1 MSTGHDEPSHRL
13 KVTVRTLQRMKQA
26 GENIV
31 CLTAYDA
38 LLARLLD
45 RSGIDLILV
54 GDSAGMVMAGRK
66 DTLGVTLD
74 EMLHFTRWAAE
85 GIERAMLVADM
96 PFLTYQVNPDEAVRN
111 AGRFLAEGGAEAVKV
126 EGGRTIAPTIQRLVS
141 IGIPV
146 MGHLGLTPQS
156 INAFGGYQLQA
167 ADSAARTRLL
177 SDARL
182 LDEAGCFSIVLE
194 KIPADLA
201 EEVSAAISIPTIGIG
216 AGAGCDGQI
225 LVTHDMLGLFTDFKP
240 KFVRRYAELAADI
253 ETAVTRFVE
262 DVREG
267 TFPAPEESYSDD
279 GK

>member
-1 MSTGHDEPSHRL
+1 
-13 KVTVRTLQRMKQA
+13 MKQT
-26 GENIV
+26 GDSIV

-85 GIERAMLVADM
+85 GVERAMLVADM
-96 PFLTYQVNPDEAVRN
+96 PFLTYQVNADEAVRN

-126 EGGRTIAPTIQRLVS
+126 EGGRTIAPVIQRLVS

-167 ADSAARTRLL
+167 ADEAARERLL
-177 SDARL
+177 ADARL
-182 LDEAGCFSIVLE
+182 LEEVGCFSIVLE

-201 EEVSAAISIPTIGIG
+201 EEVSGAISIPTIGIG

-240 KFVRRYAELAADI
+240 KFVRRYAELATDI
-253 ETAVTRFVE
+253 EAAVTRFVD

-267 TFPAPEESYSDD
+267 TFPAPEESYLDD

>member
-1 MSTGHDEPSHRL
+1 MSTGHDDPASRAR
-13 KVTVRTLQRMKQA
+13 VTVRTLQRMKQA
-26 GENIV
+26 GDSIV

-85 GIERAMLVADM
+85 GVERAMLVADM

-167 ADSAARTRLL
+167 VDEAARERLL
-177 SDARL
+177 TDARL
-182 LDEAGCFSIVLE
+182 LEEVGCFSIVLE

-201 EEVSAAISIPTIGIG
+201 EEVSGAISIPTIGIG

-240 KFVRRYAELAADI
+240 KFVRRYAELATDI
-253 ETAVTRFVE
+253 EAAVTRFVD

-267 TFPAPEESYSDD
+267 TFPAPEESYRDD

>member
-1 MSTGHDEPSHRL
+1 MSTGHDETARRE
-13 KVTVRTLQRMKQA
+13 KVTIRTLQRMKRT
-26 GENIV
+26 GESIT

-54 GDSAGMVMAGRK
+54 GDSAGMVMAGRR
-66 DTLGVTLD
+66 DTLSVTLD

-85 GIERAMLVADM
+85 GVERALLVADM

-126 EGGRTIAPTIQRLVS
+126 EGGRSIAPTIQRLVS
-141 IGIPV
+141 VGIPV

-156 INAFGGYQLQA
+156 INAFGGYHLQA
-167 ADSAARTRLL
+167 VDEEARDRLRA
-177 SDARL
+177 DARL
-182 LDEAGCFSIVLE
+182 LEKAGCFSIVLE
-194 KIPADLA
+194 KIPDDLA
-201 EEVSAAISIPTIGIG
+201 REVSGNIGIPTIGIG

-225 LVTHDMLGLFTDFKP
+225 LVTHDMLGLFTEFKP

-253 ETAVTRFVE
+253 EQAVTRYAE
-262 DVREG
+262 DVRKG
-267 TFPAPEESYSDD
+267 TFPAPEESYRD
-279 GK
+279 GVG

>member
-1 MSTGHDEPSHRL
+1 MSTGHDETTRRD
-13 KVTVRTLQRMKQA
+13 KVTIRTLQRMKRT
-26 GENIV
+26 GESIT

-66 DTLGVTLD
+66 DTLSVTLD

-85 GIERAMLVADM
+85 GVERALLVADM

-126 EGGRTIAPTIQRLVS
+126 EGGRSIAPTIQRLVS

-156 INAFGGYQLQA
+156 INAFGGYHLQA
-167 ADSAARTRLL
+167 VDEEARDRLRA
-177 SDARL
+177 DARL
-182 LDEAGCFSIVLE
+182 LEKAGCFSIVLE
-194 KIPADLA
+194 KIPDDLA
-201 EEVSAAISIPTIGIG
+201 REVSSDIGIPTIGIG

-225 LVTHDMLGLFTDFKP
+225 LVTQDMLGLFTEFKP
-240 KFVRRYAELAADI
+240 KFVRRYAELATDI
-253 ETAVTRFVE
+253 EQAVTRYAE
-262 DVREG
+262 DVRKG
-267 TFPAPEESYSDD
+267 TFPAPEESYRD
-279 GK
+279 GVG

>member
-1 MSTGHDEPSHRL
+1 MSTGHDEAARRE
-13 KVTVRTLQRMKQA
+13 KVTIRTLQRMKRA
-26 GENIV
+26 GESIT

-66 DTLGVTLD
+66 DTLSVTLD

-85 GIERAMLVADM
+85 GVERALLVADM

-126 EGGRTIAPTIQRLVS
+126 EGGRSIAPTIQRLVS

-156 INAFGGYQLQA
+156 INAFGGYHLQA
-167 ADSAARTRLL
+167 VDEEARDRLRA
-177 SDARL
+177 DARL
-182 LDEAGCFSIVLE
+182 LEKAGCFSIVLE
-194 KIPADLA
+194 KIPEDLA
-201 EEVSAAISIPTIGIG
+201 REVSSDIGIPTIGIG

-225 LVTHDMLGLFTDFKP
+225 LVTQDMLGLFTEFKP

-253 ETAVTRFVE
+253 EQAVTRYAE
-262 DVREG
+262 DVRKG
-267 TFPAPEESYSDD
+267 TFPAPEESYRD
-279 GK
+279 GVG

>member
-1 MSTGHDEPSHRL
+1 MSTGHDDPASRAR
-13 KVTVRTLQRMKQA
+13 VTVRTLQRMKQS
-26 GENIV
+26 GDTIV

-85 GIERAMLVADM
+85 GVERAMLVADM

-167 ADSAARTRLL
+167 VDEAARERLL
-177 SDARL
+177 TDARL
-182 LDEAGCFSIVLE
+182 LEEVGCFSIVLE

-201 EEVSAAISIPTIGIG
+201 EEVSGAISIPTIGIG

-240 KFVRRYAELAADI
+240 KFVRRYAELATDI
-253 ETAVTRFVE
+253 EAAVTRFVD

-267 TFPAPEESYSDD
+267 TFPAPEESYRDD